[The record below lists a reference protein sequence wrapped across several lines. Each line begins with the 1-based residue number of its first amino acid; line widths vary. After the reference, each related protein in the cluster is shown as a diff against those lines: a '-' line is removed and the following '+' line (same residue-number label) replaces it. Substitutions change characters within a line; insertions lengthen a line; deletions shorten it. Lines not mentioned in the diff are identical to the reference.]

1 MGQLVEVE
9 FGGFAVRCQQ
19 EWDQLAELGLMLIT
33 IKKEDQRGELTKA
46 ELTYRRAVLENRARH
61 LSKILEMY

>member
-9 FGGFAVRCQQ
+9 FGEFTALCSK

-61 LSKILEMY
+61 LSKVLKMY